1 LAEEHGCG
9 NAQAPRE
16 QVPECNLDCGD
27 CPHRDAFLPNVF
39 GGSEISLV
47 GSANGIGRLAKNLPF
62 QFLVDDAFEECGSI
76 IEGEP
81 VAGANMIPGT
91 NLNQDQIDE
100 PQAVG
105 GVRNR
110 LRKWNA

>member
-1 LAEEHGCG
+1 MPKRRASKSQSSTST
-9 NAQAPRE
+9 AAI
-16 QVPECNLDCGD
+16 
-27 CPHRDAFLPNVF
+27 PHIATPSLPNVF
-39 GGSEISLV
+39 GVSEISLV
-47 GSANGIGRLAKNLPF
+47 GSANGIGRLGKNLPF

-76 IEGEP
+76 IEGEH

-100 PQAVG
+100 PQDVG